1 MTRLKPGDDIVIASH
16 NSGKVAEF
24 QDLVSPFGVAV
35 RIAGELGLAEPE
47 ETGDTFAAN
56 AILKAAAARDSTNQ
70 PALADDSGLA
80 VAALAGAP
88 GIFSARWAGPGK
100 DFDDAMRRVE
110 GGLKGRDDRRAQFVC
125 ALAVA
130 WPGGACDVFEGTI
143 DGTLVWPP
151 RGDLGFGYDPIFL
164 PTGHDKTF
172 GEMDAAAKHNISH
185 RAVAFRK
192 LVNALF
198 ET

>member
-1 MTRLKPGDDIVIASH
+1 MTNLKPGDDIVIASH
-16 NSGKVAEF
+16 NSGKVSEF
-24 QDLVSPFGVAV
+24 KDLVSPFGVAV
-35 RIAGELGLAEPE
+35 RSASELGLAEPE

-80 VAALAGAP
+80 VAALDGAP

-100 DFDDAMRRVE
+100 DFDAAMRRVE
-110 GGLKGRDDRRAQFVC
+110 DALKGADDRRAQFVC

-130 WPGGACDVFEGTI
+130 WPDGACDVFKGTV

-151 RGDLGFGYDPIFL
+151 RGDLGFGYDPMFL
-164 PTGHDKTF
+164 PVGHDTTF
-172 GEMDAAAKHNISH
+172 GEMDATAKHNISH
-185 RAVAFRK
+185 RGVAFRK
-192 LVNALF
+192 LVDALF
-198 ET
+198 EA